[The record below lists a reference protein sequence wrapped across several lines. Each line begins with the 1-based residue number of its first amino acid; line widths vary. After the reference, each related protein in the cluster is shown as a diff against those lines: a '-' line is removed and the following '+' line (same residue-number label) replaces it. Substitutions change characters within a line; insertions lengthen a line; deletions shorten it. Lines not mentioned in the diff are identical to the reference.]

1 VRKGRIFL
9 SRAQFFDRM
18 KQIKYILTIIAIF
31 LLTLSSCKDKANESK
46 KKFADSTLSDKSH
59 NPGYNELANPN
70 NEKSF
75 PISDYNTDNK
85 DLKNIIRPSKSVINS
100 TIDTS
105 ILFSIWTSDPSGPHA
120 DFVFSGKSFF
130 VVDYDGN
137 GDMPYILIDK
147 KLKVFYNDF
156 VQEGEIISV
165 SKDTLKIK
173 WKDYEFINNYVKWK
187 N

>member
-1 VRKGRIFL
+1 
-9 SRAQFFDRM
+9 M
-18 KQIKYILTIIAIF
+18 KQTNYILTIIVIL
-31 LLTLSSCKDKANESK
+31 LLTLSSCTDKANESK
-46 KKFADSTLSDKSH
+46 KNSADSTFGDKSH

-75 PISDYNTDNK
+75 PISDYNTDIN
-85 DLKNIIRPSKSVINS
+85 RPSKTVINS

-105 ILFSIWTSDPSGPHA
+105 LLFSIWTSDPTGPHA

-137 GDMPYILIDK
+137 GDMPYILLDK

-165 SKDTLKIK
+165 SKDSLKIK
-173 WKDYEFINNYVKWK
+173 WKDYDLINNYVKWK
-187 N
+187 D